1 MKALRQITRMTFAC
15 IAPARTT
22 LAASFIGLTVMT
34 TPACVHKVDVQQGN
48 IIDTEKV
55 AKLELGMS
63 QQQVSQLLG
72 TPMLTDP
79 FHTDRW
85 DYYTWSKKG
94 HKETISQNQL
104 SLIFENGILTEI
116 K

>member
-1 MKALRQITRMTFAC
+1 MKAPRHITRNTL
-15 IAPARTT
+15 ARKT
-22 LAASFIGLTVMT
+22 LAASLIGLAVLT
-34 TPACVHKVDVQQGN
+34 TSACIYKVDVQQGN
-48 IIDTEKV
+48 IIDAKKT
-55 AKLELGMS
+55 AKLKLGMS
-63 QQQVSQLLG
+63 QQEVSQLLG

-85 DYYTWSKKG
+85 DYYTWSKTG

-104 SLIFENGILTEI
+104 SLIFENGLLTEI